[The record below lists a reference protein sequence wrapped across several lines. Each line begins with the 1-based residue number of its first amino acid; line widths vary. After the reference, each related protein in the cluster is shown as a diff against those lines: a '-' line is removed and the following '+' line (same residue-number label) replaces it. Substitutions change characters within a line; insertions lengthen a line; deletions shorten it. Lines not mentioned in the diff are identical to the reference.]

1 MTADTS
7 WIESMPAVY
16 DRCLGPTLFA
26 PFAQRLAQTVAGSSP
41 CQVLELAAGT
51 GIATRAIV
59 AALPMAEVTAT
70 DLNPA
75 MVAWSAAHV
84 PGATWQQAD
93 AQALP
98 MADGSF
104 DVVMCQFGAMFFPD
118 KPTAFA
124 EAARV
129 LRPGGTLVQL
139 VWDAAELS
147 DVPDALIRSLR
158 SAFPHDPPDFVARVP
173 HGYFDRAQIT
183 ADLAGAGFP
192 DIEIEA
198 VTLRGESPSA
208 DVLAEG
214 FCLGTPLRFALEA
227 RGDLSELT
235 RAVAA
240 EMTRLLGVGPVSGDL
255 AALQITARR
264 P

>member
-1 MTADTS
+1 MS
-7 WIESMPAVY
+7 SRPIG
-16 DRCLGPTLFA
+16 GP
-26 PFAQRLAQTVAGSSP
+26 R
-41 CQVLELAAGT
+41 
-51 GIATRAIV
+51 R
-59 AALPMAEVTAT
+59 
-70 DLNPA
+70 
-75 MVAWSAAHV
+75 
-84 PGATWQQAD
+84 
-93 AQALP
+93 
-98 MADGSF
+98 
-104 DVVMCQFGAMFFPD
+104 
-118 KPTAFA
+118 KPKAFA

-227 RGDLSELT
+227 RGDLGELT